1 MALSIVLCLSL
12 LVPWGNLNQTQGKP
26 LSAPSMS
33 LATSL
38 VSVHGSF
45 GGSGGSCLTSLL
57 RLSKLAKRES
67 PLERSL
73 SLWLLVLAISSLNNN
88 SSHKQCLLFAS
99 L

>member
-1 MALSIVLCLSL
+1 MALSTVLCLSL
-12 LVPWGNLNQTQGKP
+12 LFPVGTYRPRGRLF
-26 LSAPSMS
+26 APSMS

-38 VSVHGSF
+38 VSLHGSL
-45 GGSGGSCLTSLL
+45 GGIRRLLLTSLL
-57 RLSKLAKRES
+57 RLSKLAKCES

-73 SLWLLVLAISSLNNN
+73 SLWLVVLAVSSFNNN